1 MLSGNLVNGGSAISC
16 PHGGRVVP
24 ASALSSGVRIDGMP
38 VPTAA
43 DVFTVSGCRHTI
55 DRIPH
60 PCVTVRW
67 TPGRDSV
74 LIDGSPV
81 LLDSTSALC
90 FSAALQ
96 PQGPPVVAATTR
108 GVSSR

>member
-1 MLSGNLVNGGSAISC
+1 MSGNVVNGGSTISC

-24 ASALSSGVRIDGMP
+24 AAARSSGVRVDGLP
-38 VPTAA
+38 VPTAT
-43 DVFTVSGCRHTI
+43 DVFTVSGCPHLI
-55 DRIPH
+55 DGVPH

-67 TPGRDSV
+67 TPERGGV
-74 LIDGSPV
+74 LIDGAPA

-90 FSAALQ
+90 FSAALV
-96 PQGPPVVAATTR
+96 PQGPPVVAPVTR